1 MRNIVEIINNII
13 EHIPTENNELLIM
26 HLISVADDSVYR
38 APELK
43 YMSWVDLSQELNE
56 YIGEPKEEW
65 HFEVFSI
72 LTTVSVE
79 QLKQELEIYNES

>member
-13 EHIPTENNELLIM
+13 DHIPTENNELLIM
-26 HLISVADDSVYR
+26 HLISVADDSAYR

-43 YMSWVDLSQELNE
+43 CMSWVDLSQELNE

-65 HFEVFSI
+65 HFVVFSI
-72 LTTVSVE
+72 LTTLSVE
-79 QLKQELEIYNES
+79 QLKQELGIKL